1 MILGEQKM
9 NTAFVNDARV
19 MTKGQITIP
28 KNVREALGVE
38 SGDRVTFIVDGSN
51 VRVVNSA
58 VYAIMR
64 LQSQMRG
71 EAEKA
76 GLFSEEDVANWITQ
90 SRREEAVQ

>member
-1 MILGEQKM
+1 M

-64 LQSQMRG
+64 LQNQMRG

-76 GLFSEEDVANWITQ
+76 GLLSEEDVANWITQ
-90 SRREEAVQ
+90 SRHEEAIQ

>member
-1 MILGEQKM
+1 M

-28 KNVREALGVE
+28 KNVREVLGVE
-38 SGDRVTFIVDGSN
+38 SGDRVTFIVEGSN

>member
-1 MILGEQKM
+1 M

-64 LQSQMRG
+64 LQNQMSG